1 MQINDCSI
9 RIQKYKSQVL
19 VKTWRDVAQQ
29 GENKGRSKELTEQA
43 ARISPFFFQKALIGN
58 ELFYF
63 FSLFLY
69 TFLWTRITK
78 DATTKI
84 GTYNWGGMWSTE
96 IQHVLWKACKNWQFF
111 FYIFLIFFGN
121 FDETKQ
127 GEAEFGS
134 APNGVKKLLKK
145 FQIFRINER
154 KVMLVLPKVS
164 QGMFCREAQHGG
176 GS

>member
-1 MQINDCSI
+1 M
-9 RIQKYKSQVL
+9 L
-19 VKTWRDVAQQ
+19 AKTWQDVAQQ
-29 GENKGRSKELTEQA
+29 GENKGRSKELMEQA
-43 ARISPFFFQKALIGN
+43 AQVSPFFQKALIGN

-63 FSLFLY
+63 FHYFLY

-84 GTYNWGGMWSTE
+84 GTYNGGGMWSTE
-96 IQHVLWKACKNWQFF
+96 IQHVLWKTCKNFDNFF
-111 FYIFLIFFGN
+111 LYFSDFFGN

-127 GEAEFGS
+127 GKAQFGS

-154 KVMLVLPKVS
+154 KVMPVLPKVS
-164 QGMFCREAQHGG
+164 QSMFFGRHNTAATVRAKRP
-176 GS
+176 